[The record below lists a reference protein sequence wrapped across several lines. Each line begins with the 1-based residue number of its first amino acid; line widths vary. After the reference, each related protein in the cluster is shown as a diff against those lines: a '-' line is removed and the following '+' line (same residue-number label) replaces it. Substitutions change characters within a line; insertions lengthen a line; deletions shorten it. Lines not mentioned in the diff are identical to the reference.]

1 MARIRTIKPEF
12 PQSESIGRLSRDAR
26 LLFILLWTVVD
37 DEGRARAAPRMLAS
51 LLLPF
56 DEDSPNLIAG
66 WLSELEREGH
76 IKFYEAE
83 NSHYLYIPNWL
94 KHQKIER
101 PSPSRL
107 PPPPDYNQKVVT
119 EASPN
124 IHRSLTEA
132 SVTDLDLDLG
142 PRTKEGTKEEASLL
156 SELASSVGT
165 ESEQGLLATARVDGA
180 LARPAPPVVA
190 SEESKRPSE
199 EERAAQ
205 IARLGIRLKRF
216 PDDRAPIAP
225 TPTAD
230 LKPEPPSIKAVSNE
244 LLTIEQA
251 KRNGAQNGKGLR
263 QDAGQLATL
272 VAPGLPARGSPQ
284 QLDGGQAGQPG
295 IPSVGGVFRTNGVDA
310 AVFPKCAA
318 SSGDAAVSVAERPAV
333 VTNVTNGKTNGN
345 FYAALNSAEQRAW
358 EAHLGV
364 VRRDEHGGMDY
375 PAQWPPGA
383 QP

>member
-1 MARIRTIKPEF
+1 MGRIRTIKPEF

-26 LLFILLWTVVD
+26 LLFILLWTVAD
-37 DEGRARAAPRMLAS
+37 DEGRARAAHRMLAN

-56 DEDSPNLIAG
+56 DEDSPNLITG

-83 NSHYLYIPNWL
+83 NSLYLYIPNWL

-101 PSPSRL
+101 PSKSRL
-107 PPPPDYNQKVVT
+107 PPPPGYNHKVVT

-124 IHRSLTEA
+124 SHRSLTEA
-132 SVTDLDLDLG
+132 SVTDLG

-165 ESEQGLLATARVDGA
+165 KSEQGLLATARVDGA
-180 LARPAPPVVA
+180 LARPAPPAVA

-216 PDDRAPIAP
+216 PDDRHPIAP
-225 TPTAD
+225 TPAAD
-230 LKPEPPSIKAVSNE
+230 LKPEPPPIKAVSNE
-244 LLTIEQA
+244 LRAIEQA

-263 QDAGQLATL
+263 QDAGQLAAL

-295 IPSVGGVFRTNGVDA
+295 IPSVGGVLRANGVDA
-310 AVFPKCAA
+310 AVFPERAPSA
-318 SSGDAAVSVAERPAV
+318 GDAAVPVAERPAI
-333 VTNVTNGKTNGN
+333 VTNVTSVNGNGN
-345 FYAALNSAEQRAW
+345 FYASLGSPEQRAW
-358 EAHLGV
+358 EDYLGV
-364 VRRDEHGGMDY
+364 VRRYDDGGMDY
-375 PAQWPPGA
+375 PAQWPPT
-383 QP
+383 